1 MLTYLD
7 EWEKQTKP
15 TFNIELVDFIVWFQL
30 DLEEKK
36 ITLSLLDLYFGFES
50 WNFFPLE
57 LVLKKKNT
65 NI

>member
-36 ITLSLLDLYFGFES
+36 SL
-50 WNFFPLE
+50 W
-57 LVLKKKNT
+57 VC
-65 NI
+65 